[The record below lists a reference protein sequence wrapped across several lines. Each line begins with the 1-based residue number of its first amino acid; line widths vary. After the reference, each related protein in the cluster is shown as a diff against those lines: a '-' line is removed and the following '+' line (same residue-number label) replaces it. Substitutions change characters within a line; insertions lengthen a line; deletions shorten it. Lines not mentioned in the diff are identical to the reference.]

1 MSTQTATGGTILVV
15 DDDDG
20 IRATLK
26 MALEYEGYDVR
37 LATNGGEG
45 LDLLG
50 REAVDVVVADV
61 MMPYVD
67 GLSMC
72 RTLRRRRDLVPV
84 LVLTA
89 RSAVGDRVEGLDAG
103 ADDYLVKPFAL
114 DELLARVRALIRRA
128 HPEESLGVI
137 EVGDLLID
145 PASRSA
151 RRGERALELT
161 KTEYE
166 LLVLLMRH
174 ANTVLTREV
183 IYERIW
189 GYDLSASSRSLD
201 VYVSYLRQ
209 KTEAAGEPRLI
220 QTARGTGFMITAAD

>member
-1 MSTQTATGGTILVV
+1 MSPVETASGTVLVV
-15 DDDDG
+15 DDDEG
-20 IRATLK
+20 IREMLR
-26 MALEYEGYDVR
+26 MALSYEGYDVR

-45 LDLLG
+45 LDSLAHDSAD
-50 REAVDVVVADV
+50 AVIADV

-72 RTLRRRRDLVPV
+72 RTLQRRRNPVPI

-128 HPEESLGVI
+128 STDEGLDPY
-137 EVGDLLID
+137 EVGDLTLD
-145 PASRSA
+145 PKTRSA
-151 RRGERALELT
+151 RRGERLIELT

-166 LLVLLMRH
+166 LLALLMRSPH
-174 ANTVLTREV
+174 TVLTREI
-183 IYERIW
+183 IYDRIW

-201 VYVSYLRQ
+201 VFVSYLRQ

-220 QTARGTGFMITAAD
+220 QTVRGTGFMITAVE